1 MTQTDVSLEL
11 PYPPSVNTYWRH
23 VVIGRAA
30 RTLISRRGREY
41 RTAVQR
47 AVLAQRSPRAL
58 GRLAVRID
66 VYPPD
71 LRQRDLDNIPKAVLD
86 ALTHAGVWR
95 DDSQIDLLQVVR
107 REAVRGGRVLVRVTE
122 SRHAVCQRELFAEVA
137 G

>member
-1 MTQTDVSLEL
+1 MAMNRVTQTDVSLEL

-47 AVLAQRSPRAL
+47 AVLAQRAPKAS

-86 ALTHAGVWR
+86 ALTHAGIWQ
-95 DDSQIDLLQVVR
+95 DDSQIDRLTVTR
-107 REAVRGGRVLVRVTE
+107 RDVEKGGRVVVRIKE
-122 SRHAVCQRELFAEVA
+122 HER